1 MVHVPAVGA
10 VGVRAPVQP
19 HIIDILIAERA
30 PRLTGSAIW
39 PLVRPFLYRLLDYR
53 KARRMAQTICS
64 LGGRAALDH
73 VSALLALKVDVV
85 GLENLPTTGRI
96 VVVANHPTG
105 IGDGVAVYDALKV
118 RRPDVVFYANADAHR
133 VCRRFD
139 EVLIPVEWVEEKRSR
154 ERMRLTLS
162 MTREAMEA
170 ERALMIFPAGRLA
183 VKDGEG
189 LLTDPPWMASAV
201 SIARKYAAPIVPIH
215 VTGPWSTLFHL
226 FDKRWKEMRDI
237 TLFHELLNKKGQRFS
252 LIVGAP
258 IDPEALPGDA
268 VEATQALKRY
278 VERVLPTDPSGTLEG
293 RLT

>member
-10 VGVRAPVQP
+10 VGARKTPEP
-19 HIIDILIAERA
+19 HIIDTLIAERA
-30 PRLTGSAIW
+30 PRLTGSPIW
-39 PLVRPFLYRLLDYR
+39 PLVRLVVYRMLDYR
-53 KARRMAQTICS
+53 KARRMAETICQ

-73 VSALLALKVDVV
+73 VSDLLALKVEVA
-85 GLENLPTTGRI
+85 GLENLPASGRC
-96 VVVANHPTG
+96 VLVSNHPTG
-105 IGDGVAVYDALKV
+105 IGDGVAVYDAIKA

-154 ERMRLTLS
+154 ERMRMTLT

-183 VKDGEG
+183 MEDAEG
-189 LLTDPPWMASAV
+189 VLTDPPWMASAV
-201 SIARKYAAPIVPIH
+201 SLARKYAAPIVPIH
-215 VTGPWSTLFHL
+215 LTGPRSHLFHF

-237 TLFHELLNKKGQRFS
+237 TLFHELLNKKGRPFS
-252 LIVGAP
+252 LMIGAP

-268 VEATQALKRY
+268 AEATEVLKRY
-278 VERVLPTDPSGTLEG
+278 VERVLPIDPTSSPT
-293 RLT
+293 

>member
-10 VGVRAPVQP
+10 VAARKSSPPQ
-19 HIIDILIAERA
+19 IIDTLIAERA
-30 PRLTGSAIW
+30 PRLTSSAIW
-39 PLVRPFLYRLLDYR
+39 PLVRAPLHGLLDYG
-53 KARRMAQTICS
+53 KARRMAETICQ

-73 VSALLALKVDVV
+73 VSDLLALKVEVS
-85 GLENLPTTGRI
+85 GLENLPQTGRVI
-96 VVVANHPTG
+96 IVANHPTG
-105 IGDGVAVYDALKV
+105 IGDGVAVYDAVKA

-154 ERMRLTLS
+154 DRMRLTLS

-183 VKDGEG
+183 VKDDDGR
-189 LLTDPPWMASAV
+189 LTDPPWMTSAV

-215 VTGPWSTLFHL
+215 LTGPWSTLFHL
-226 FDKRWKEMRDI
+226 FDKRWKELRDI
-237 TLFHELLNKKGQRFS
+237 TLFHELLNKKGRRFS

-258 IDPEALPGDA
+258 IDAEALPGDA
-268 VEATQALKRY
+268 GEATEALKRY
-278 VERVLPTDPSGTLEG
+278 VERVLPLEPTS

>member
-10 VGVRAPVQP
+10 VEALKTSEP
-19 HIIDILIAERA
+19 HIVDTLIAERA

-39 PLVRPFLYRLLDYR
+39 PLVRPGLYKMLDYK
-53 KARRMAQTICS
+53 KARRMAETIRS
-64 LGGRAALDH
+64 MGGRAALDH
-73 VSALLALKVDVV
+73 VSDLLALKVEVQ
-85 GLENLPTTGRI
+85 GLENLPATGRVI
-96 VVVANHPTG
+96 IVANHPTG
-105 IGDGVAVYDALKV
+105 IGDGVAVYDAIKA

-133 VCRRFD
+133 VCAQFD

-162 MTREAMEA
+162 MTREAMDA

-189 LLTDPPWMASAV
+189 LLTDPPWMTSAV
-201 SIARKYAAPIVPIH
+201 SLARKYGAPITPMH
-215 VTGPWSTLFHL
+215 LAGPWSTLFHL
-226 FDKRWKEMRDI
+226 FDKRWQELRDI
-237 TLFHELLNKKGQRFS
+237 TLFHELLNKNGRRFS

-258 IDPEALPGDA
+258 IDPEALPHDA
-268 VEATQALKRY
+268 GEATEAVKRY
-278 VERVLPTDPSGTLEG
+278 VERVLPIDPTS

>member
-10 VGVRAPVQP
+10 VEARETPQP

-30 PRLTGSAIW
+30 PRLTGGPAW
-39 PLVRPFLYRLLDYR
+39 PLVRPALHRLLDYH
-53 KARRMAQTICS
+53 KARRMAEAI
-64 LGGRAALDH
+64 GPMDGRAALEH
-73 VSALLALKVDVV
+73 VSDLLALKVETK
-85 GLENLPTTGRI
+85 GLEHLPSRGRV

-105 IGDGVAVYDALKV
+105 IGDGVAVYDAIKG

-133 VCRRFD
+133 VCSRFD

-162 MTREAMEA
+162 MTREALEA

-183 VKDGEG
+183 VKDAEG

-215 VTGPWSTLFHL
+215 VAGPWSTLFHL
-226 FDKRWKEMRDI
+226 FDKRWQEMRDI
-237 TLFHELLNKKGQRFS
+237 TLFHELLNKKGRRFS
-252 LIVGAP
+252 LTVGAP

-268 VEATQALKRY
+268 GEATQALKRY
-278 VERVLPTDPSGTLEG
+278 VERVLPTDPHLPLESSAS
-293 RLT
+293 

>member
-1 MVHVPAVGA
+1 MVHVPAVGV
-10 VGVRAPVQP
+10 VGARQTPQP
-19 HIIDILIAERA
+19 HIIDTLIAERA

-39 PLVRPFLYRLLDYR
+39 PLVRPGLYRLLDYR
-53 KARRMAQTICS
+53 KARRMAEHICQ

-73 VSALLALKVDVV
+73 VSELLALKVEVS
-85 GLENLPTTGRI
+85 GLENLPATGR
-96 VVVANHPTG
+96 VVVVCNHPTG
-105 IGDGVAVYDALKV
+105 IGDGVAVYDAIKA

-183 VKDGEG
+183 VKGEDGR
-189 LLTDPPWMASAV
+189 LTDPPWMASAV
-201 SIARKYAAPIVPIH
+201 SIARKYNALIVPIH
-215 VTGPWSTLFHL
+215 LTGPWSTLFHL
-226 FDKRWKEMRDI
+226 FDKRWKELRDI
-237 TLFHELLNKKGQRFS
+237 TLFHELLNKKGRPFS
-252 LIVGAP
+252 LVIGAP
-258 IDPEALPGDA
+258 IDAEALPGDA
-268 VEATQALKRY
+268 GEATETLKRY
-278 VERVLPTDPSGTLEG
+278 VERQLPNDPTG

>member
-10 VGVRAPVQP
+10 IGARKTHEP
-19 HIIDILIAERA
+19 HIIDTLIAERA
-30 PRLTGSAIW
+30 PRLTGSLLW
-39 PLVRPFLYRLLDYR
+39 PLVRLLVYRLLDYR
-53 KARRMAQTICS
+53 KARRMAEHICQ

-73 VSALLALKVDVV
+73 VTDLLALKVEVQ
-85 GLENLPTTGRI
+85 GLENLPASGRVI
-96 VVVANHPTG
+96 LVSNHPTG
-105 IGDGVAVYDALKV
+105 IGDGVAVYDAIKV
-118 RRPDVVFYANADAHR
+118 QRPDVVFYANADAHR

-183 VKDGEG
+183 MEDATGQ
-189 LLTDPPWMASAV
+189 LTDPPWTTSAV
-201 SIARKYAAPIVPIH
+201 SLARKYAAPIVPIH
-215 VTGPWSTLFHL
+215 LTGPRSHLFHF

-237 TLFHELLNKKGQRFS
+237 TLFHELLNKKGRAFS

-258 IDPEALPGDA
+258 IDPEALPHDA
-268 VEATQALKRY
+268 GEATETLKRY
-278 VERVLPTDPSGTLEG
+278 VERVLPIDPTSA
-293 RLT
+293 LT

>member
-10 VGVRAPVQP
+10 RQTPEP
-19 HIIDILIAERA
+19 HIIDTLIAERA
-30 PRLTGSAIW
+30 PRLTGSPVW
-39 PLVRPFLYRLLDYR
+39 PLVRPVVYRMLDYR
-53 KARRMAQTICS
+53 KARRMAETICQ

-73 VSALLALKVDVV
+73 VSELLALKIEVA
-85 GLENLPTTGRI
+85 GLENLPATGRCI
-96 VVVANHPTG
+96 LVANHPTG
-105 IGDGVAVYDALKV
+105 IGDGVAVYDALKA
-118 RRPDVVFYANADAHR
+118 RRPDILFYANADAHR

-154 ERMRLTLS
+154 ERMRVTLT

-170 ERALMIFPAGRLA
+170 GRALMIFPAGRLA
-183 VKDGEG
+183 VKGGDG

-201 SIARKYAAPIVPIH
+201 SIARKYGAPIVPLH

-237 TLFHELLNKKGQRFS
+237 TLFHELLNKKGMRFS

-258 IDPEALPGDA
+258 LDPEALPGDA
-268 VEATQALKRY
+268 GEATEVLKRY
-278 VERVLPTDPSGTLEG
+278 VERELINPTSHLK
-293 RLT
+293 